1 MKVVL
6 IPSCEWG
13 SLWISFFFVHKNG
26 VFSFQNDFV
35 L

>member
-13 SLWISFFFVHKNG
+13 SPRIFFFYLHKNG